1 MKDLKGEPFITF
13 SPVDGRYFYELI
25 EKMFRK
31 AGVSARYVQYI
42 SQVHSILALVSAG
55 IGISLVPETAKKLHF
70 EGAVLRELASP
81 PVFAQL
87 FLVWLSENDNPALPA
102 FRDLV
107 LQRFAIPSPL
117 AS

>member
-1 MKDLKGEPFITF
+1 
-13 SPVDGRYFYELI
+13 
-25 EKMFRK
+25 
-31 AGVSARYVQYI
+31 
-42 SQVHSILALVSAG
+42 
-55 IGISLVPETAKKLHF
+55 
-70 EGAVLRELASP
+70 
-81 PVFAQL
+81 VFAQL

>member
-1 MKDLKGEPFITF
+1 
-13 SPVDGRYFYELI
+13 
-25 EKMFRK
+25 MFRK
-31 AGVSARYVQYI
+31 ARVSARYVQHI

-55 IGISLVPETAKKLHF
+55 IGIALVPETAKMLHF
-70 EGAVLRELASP
+70 EGAVLRELAEP

-87 FLVWLSENDNPALPA
+87 FLVWLSDNDNPALPA

-107 LQRFAIPSPL
+107 LHHFAIPAAA